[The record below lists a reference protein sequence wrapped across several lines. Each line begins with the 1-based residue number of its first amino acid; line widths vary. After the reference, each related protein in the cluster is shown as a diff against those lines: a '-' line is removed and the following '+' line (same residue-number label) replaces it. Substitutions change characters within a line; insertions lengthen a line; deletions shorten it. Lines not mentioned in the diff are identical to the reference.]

1 MNTDEIFGYVYS
13 RYLDAKHVP
22 RVELALNQNAFNDFA
37 DFIEQT
43 KCADVDLNCRRD
55 MRNIYHEIH
64 FRCEKDFF
72 DTLQRFMNHQA
83 NIIVSQLDQ
92 IVNLTVDPF

>member
-1 MNTDEIFGYVYS
+1 MNTDSISGYVYS
-13 RYLDAKHVP
+13 RYLDAKHVS

-37 DFIEQT
+37 DFIEET
-43 KCADVDLNCRRD
+43 KCVDVDLNCRRD
-55 MRNIYHEIH
+55 MNEIH